1 MNGITQLI
9 IKHFSGETSP
19 EEEKDILKYLNQD
32 PDFKKEFEEY
42 RELIQ
47 GIKYNG
53 FKEDFQKIKLLESKA
68 DIADIK
74 SRTIRKTF
82 WSIAAVISILIVGSV
97 FLLISGNKNERLFR
111 EYFEVYPV
119 IGENIT
125 RGNEDVQAGFRYYQQ
140 GQYGLAISEFEM
152 LDQEDPFIQY
162 YLGNAYLAIGN
173 SDKAINSFK
182 SITGEDFDL
191 AVQTK
196 WYLSLAYLKQGDLAR
211 AKALLSGISE
221 GNTSYSPKAKKILDD
236 L

>member
-1 MNGITQLI
+1 MNGMTKLI

-19 EEEKDILKYLNQD
+19 KEEDDILKQLNQD
-32 PDFKKEFEEY
+32 PGFKNEYEEY

-47 GIKYNG
+47 GIKYSG

-68 DIADIK
+68 DVADIK
-74 SRTIRKTF
+74 SRSIPKTF
-82 WSIAAVISILIVGSV
+82 WSIAAGISILIVGSV
-97 FLLISGNKNERLFR
+97 LLLISGNKNERLFR

-125 RGNEDVQAGFRYYQQ
+125 RSNEDVQAGFRYYQQ

-173 SDKAINSFK
+173 SDKAIDSFK

-191 AVQTK
+191 VVQTK
-196 WYLSLAYLKQGDLAR
+196 WYLSLAYLLQGDLDQ
-211 AKALLSGISE
+211 AKALLREISE
-221 GNTSYSPKAKKILDD
+221 GNTSYSPKASKLLDD